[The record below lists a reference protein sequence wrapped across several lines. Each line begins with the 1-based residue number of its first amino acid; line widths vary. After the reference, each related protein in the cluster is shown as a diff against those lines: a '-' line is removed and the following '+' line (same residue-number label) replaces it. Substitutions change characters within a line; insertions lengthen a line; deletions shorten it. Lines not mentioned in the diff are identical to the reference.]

1 MKTIL
6 IVTKLFGICL
16 SLTISIQADAAEI
29 FTGVSAVDQG
39 DDIFRPGILIEGH
52 LGKNLIFGSY
62 YVKRTFGPV
71 TESLTSLYGGLEKDL
86 FKALPI
92 TARIGLSFLKES
104 TQIDHSDLSDAED
117 NFSLGALLGASYKI
131 DFSGFILHA
140 AWDSHLYPVGLNGSF
155 PEGASAMILMAT
167 GRKHTLSLQ
176 IGVAL

>member
-1 MKTIL
+1 MKTNL
-6 IVTKLFGICL
+6 IVTSLFGISL
-16 SLTISIQADAAEI
+16 SFTLAIQADAAEI

-39 DDIFRPGILIEGH
+39 DDIFRPGILMESH
-52 LGKNLIFGSY
+52 FSKNIMIGTY

-86 FKALPI
+86 FKVLPI
-92 TARIGLSFLKES
+92 AARIGISFLKES

-117 NFSLGALLGASYKI
+117 NFSLGALLGASYKLNL
-131 DFSGFILHA
+131 SGFILHA